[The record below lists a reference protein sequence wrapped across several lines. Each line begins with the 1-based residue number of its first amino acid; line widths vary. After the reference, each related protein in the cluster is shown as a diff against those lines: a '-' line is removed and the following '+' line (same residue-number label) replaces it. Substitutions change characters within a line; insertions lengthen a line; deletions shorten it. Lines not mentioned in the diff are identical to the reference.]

1 MAKKRERELYIVVD
15 TTRYE
20 YIVEIYTSI
29 NTLAKR
35 YGCSARQ
42 IQRLIKEHKKYKNR
56 FFEKIF

>member
-15 TTRYE
+15 TTRFE

-29 NTLAKR
+29 NALARR